1 MAAGGRLGS
10 TEPRRAQGQTIDLV
24 RPHLT
29 YANVVATICLFLLL
43 AGTTAV
49 ALNTGALQD
58 VHTLKTKARAKL
70 DLGPGGDPSAKKLYD
85 DGTFKLRGRCST
97 NGLPAIR
104 AVVELTSA
112 RNHSSVDS
120 DSDAEEDFG
129 PGDVLTVA
137 ESSTNPQPVPYYSGS
152 DISATAPNGRQL
164 TGTLGAGSNMSDA
177 DCVFNLALLG

>member
-1 MAAGGRLGS
+1 M
-10 TEPRRAQGQTIDLV
+10 T
-24 RPHLT
+24 PHLT
-29 YANVVATICLFLLL
+29 YANVVATVCLFLLL

-49 ALNTGALQD
+49 ALNSGAFQNVD
-58 VHTLKTKARAKL
+58 TLKTKARVKVN
-70 DLGPGGDPSAKKLYD
+70 LGPAGEPAAKKLYD
-85 DGTFKLRGRCST
+85 DGTFKLKGTCST

-104 AVVELTSA
+104 AQVVLTST

-129 PGDVLTVA
+129 PGDVFTVA
-137 ESSTNPQPVPYYSGS
+137 ESSTNPQPVPFYSSS